1 MFSDFIITEAAVGDI
16 TSLDNKMSLNLLY
29 TTQNLEVKKIWPIYL
44 LTS

>member
-29 TTQNLEVKKIWPIYL
+29 TAQNLEVKKIWPIYL